1 MIFSESWDHWL
12 AAARRCALAAGMALV
27 ACVTPLY
34 AQQRDEITQ
43 RRAEAKVIF
52 GGAAFDE
59 DEDNEHKLVGA
70 ALRAYLTKRLSIE
83 PEYLYLRD
91 SERDQD
97 HLVSANVAYDFATDR
112 TKRLVAYVIGGVG
125 VLHHEG
131 RFVSNDIVTGAPRVF
146 DTSFTTWSAS
156 AGIGAKIFV
165 TKKLFVS
172 PEFRLGREPLIRATI
187 GVGFAF
193 GGER

>member
-1 MIFSESWDHWL
+1 MIFSESLDQWLL
-12 AAARRCALAAGMALV
+12 AARKYVLAVGVALV
-27 ACVTPLY
+27 ACITPLY

-43 RRAEAKVIF
+43 HRAEAKVIF
-52 GGAAFDE
+52 GGAAFNE

-91 SERDQD
+91 SETDQD

-112 TKRLVAYVIGGVG
+112 TKRLVAYVTGGVG
-125 VLHHEG
+125 VLHHQG
-131 RFVSNDIVTGAPRVF
+131 SFAGND
-146 DTSFTTWSAS
+146 FTTWSAS

-187 GVGFAF
+187 GVGYAF
-193 GGER
+193 GGKR

>member
-1 MIFSESWDHWL
+1 MIFSESLDQWL
-12 AAARRCALAAGMALV
+12 AAARKYVLAVGVSLV
-27 ACVTPLY
+27 ACVSPLY
-34 AQQRDEITQ
+34 AQQGDEFTP
-43 RRAEAKVIF
+43 RKAEAKVIF

-59 DEDNEHKLVGA
+59 DNEHKLVGGA
-70 ALRAYLTKRLSIE
+70 VRAYITKRISIE

-91 SERDQD
+91 SARDQD
-97 HLVSANVAYDFATDR
+97 HLVQANVAYDFATDR
-112 TKRLVAYVIGGVG
+112 TQRLVAYVIGGVG

-131 RFVSNDIVTGAPRVF
+131 NFVSNDIVTGAPRVF

-156 AGIGAKIFV
+156 AGVGAKVFV
-165 TKKLFVS
+165 TKRLFVS

-187 GVGFAF
+187 SVGYAF